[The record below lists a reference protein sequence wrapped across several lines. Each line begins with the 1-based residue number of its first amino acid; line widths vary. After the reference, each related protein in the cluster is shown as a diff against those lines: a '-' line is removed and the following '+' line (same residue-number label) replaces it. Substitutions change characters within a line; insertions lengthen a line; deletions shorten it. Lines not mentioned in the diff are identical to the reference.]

1 MQLSSVAQNT
11 QCLSVQNNFAMTNSN
26 SNNKFDLNTMTEKQD
41 SNNGSVTQLKLM
53 ECSQSQNLDQ
63 TWWIG
68 N

>member
-1 MQLSSVAQNT
+1 
-11 QCLSVQNNFAMTNSN
+11 
-26 SNNKFDLNTMTEKQD
+26 MTEKQN
-41 SNNGSVTQLKLM
+41 SNNGSVSQLKLM